1 MPGSLA
7 GLGMH
12 MAAPTETSVQP
23 GEAAPALPVEQLGR
37 LFEADRV
44 PRYTSYPTAPH
55 FRPDIGSV
63 AAAEWLAALPPDQPA
78 SLYLHV
84 PFCRQLCWYCGCTTH
99 ITRHAGRINAYA
111 QTLAREL
118 DLVADHLREPVP
130 LAHLHWGGGTPSSLG
145 TADLA
150 TLMRRIDERFGFTA
164 DAERAIELDPRFV
177 STELADCL
185 ARIGINRAS
194 FGIQSF
200 DPAVQR
206 AINRIQ
212 SVDTTRLALER
223 LRSAGIDAISFD
235 ILYGLPHQDVAS
247 VLDTVDSVAALAP
260 GRVAVFGY
268 AHLPG
273 LKKHQS
279 MIPDEL
285 LPDAAQ
291 RLAQFAAITERLEA
305 LGYVAIGLDH
315 FARPD
320 DPMARALEAGRLE
333 RNFQGYT
340 TDRATTLIGVG
351 ASAIGSFKDGYLQNH
366 VDLQA
371 WRSAIA
377 EGRLPIARGLRLS
390 ADDRHRRAIINRLMC
405 EGRADLGAIADAHGA
420 AAIAPEP
427 GRFARLVELG
437 IARREDDVILVPA
450 RYRPLLRLVAACF
463 DRYLAPGQGRHSLAL

>member
-1 MPGSLA
+1 MLA
-7 GLGMH
+7 GRGMS
-12 MAAPTETSVQP
+12 MAAP
-23 GEAAPALPVEQLGR
+23 APMPVRPADGPPEPSIDQLGR

-44 PRYTSYPTAPH
+44 PRYTSYPTSPH
-55 FRPDIGSV
+55 FRPDIGPG
-63 AAAEWLAALPPDQPA
+63 AAADWLAAVPRDQPA

-99 ITRHAGRINAYA
+99 ISRHAGRINAYA

-118 DLVADHLREPVP
+118 DLVAAHLPGPVP

-150 TLMRRIDERFGFTA
+150 MLMRRIDERFGFTA

-177 STELADCL
+177 SSELADCL

-212 SVDTTRLALER
+212 SVDMTRLALER
-223 LRSAGIDAISFD
+223 LRGAGIGAVSFD
-235 ILYGLPHQDVAS
+235 ILYGLPRQDVAS
-247 VLDTVDSVAALAP
+247 VLDTVDSVAELAP

-268 AHLPG
+268 AHLPA
-273 LKKHQS
+273 LKKHQA
-279 MIPDEL
+279 MIPAEL

-305 LGYVAIGLDH
+305 HGYVAVGLDH

-320 DPMARALEAGRLE
+320 DPMARALDAGRLE

-351 ASAIGSFKDGYLQNH
+351 ASAIGSFREGYLQNH
-366 VDLQA
+366 VDLKA
-371 WRSAIA
+371 WRAAIA

-390 ADDRHRRAIINRLMC
+390 DDDRHRRAIINRLMC
-405 EGRADLGAIADAHGA
+405 EGRADLGTIADAHGA
-420 AAIAPEP
+420 AVIAPEP
-427 GRFARLVELG
+427 ARFARLVELG
-437 IARREDDVILVPA
+437 IARREGDLILVPA

-463 DRYLAPGQGRHSLAL
+463 DRYLAPGQARHSLAV

>member
-1 MPGSLA
+1 MP
-7 GLGMH
+7 
-12 MAAPTETSVQP
+12 
-23 GEAAPALPVEQLGR
+23 APARPSPDRPTGEPPLLEAEQLGR

-55 FRPDIGSV
+55 FSRDIGP
-63 AAAEWLAALPPDQPA
+63 ADAAEWLAALPQGQPA

-111 QTLAREL
+111 QTLAKEL
-118 DLVADHLREPVP
+118 DLVADHLGRPVP

-145 TADLA
+145 TADL
-150 TLMRRIDERFGFTA
+150 TSLMRRIEERFGFVA

-177 STELADCL
+177 SAELAQCL

-212 SVDTTRLALER
+212 SVDTTRAALER
-223 LRSAGIDAISFD
+223 LKEAGIGAISFD
-235 ILYGLPHQDVAS
+235 ILYGLPLQDVAS
-247 VLDTVDSVAALAP
+247 VVDTVDSVAALAP
-260 GRVAVFGY
+260 GRIAVFGY

-279 MIPDEL
+279 MIKDDL
-285 LPDAAQ
+285 LPDAVQ

-305 LGYVAIGLDH
+305 HGYVAIGLDH

-320 DPMARALEAGRLE
+320 DPMAQALEAGRLE

-340 TDRATTLIGVG
+340 TDTATTLIGVG
-351 ASAIGSFKDGYLQNH
+351 ASAIGSFAEGYLQNH
-366 VDLQA
+366 VDLKA
-371 WRSAIA
+371 WRAAIA
-377 EGRLPIARGLRLS
+377 LGQLPTARGLRLG

-405 EGRADLGAIADAHGA
+405 DGRADLGAIARSFGDAV
-420 AAIAPEP
+420 IEPESQ
-427 GRFARLVELG
+427 RFERLVELG
-437 IARREDDVILVPA
+437 IVRRDADLILVPA

-463 DRYLAPGQGRHSLAL
+463 DRYLAPGPARHSLAV